1 MNLEDGV
8 SMVVR
13 EKEGD
18 RQSGRREV
26 GRGSK
31 TEAGTEE
38 KKGGRMDGPE
48 KGD

>member
-1 MNLEDGV
+1 MLGRKRGIGDLEG
-8 SMVVR
+8 
-13 EKEGD
+13 
-18 RQSGRREV
+18 REV